1 MTQWQFETLPFE
13 LEGEDFLGEGAFMF
27 EAYEH
32 EAEFETAPGPS
43 SYALLRAIP
52 DRADYKSVVP
62 LDYRLNA
69 KAIVGN
75 LAQDLQKLKDP
86 SASQLGKM
94 AMGIFKVA
102 SGANPVT
109 LMSRI
114 LIGALKNIPGGYLA
128 AGAKIA
134 ADEAANGFSHGV
146 LAGALERS
154 TAEVRDMFGN
164 RSFARN
170 KHLPSGRAIAIANY
184 QAGLLAGYAQGRALS
199 KNQRDIFWHDLSAR
213 AGDQTYRGH
222 SSRWTRKQWSDWY
235 MDIGGVFRRYHLV

>member
-1 MTQWQFETLPFE
+1 MTQWEFEALPFE
-13 LEGEDFLGEGAFMF
+13 LEGEGFLGEGEFMF
-27 EAYEH
+27 ETYEDG
-32 EAEFETAPGPS
+32 AEFEAAPGSS

-75 LAQDLQKLKDP
+75 LAQDIQKLKDP

-94 AMGIFKVA
+94 AMDIFKVA
-102 SGANPVT
+102 SGANPVA

-114 LIGALKNIPGGYLA
+114 LIGALKNIPGGYMA
-128 AGAKIA
+128 AAATIA
-134 ADEAANGFSHGV
+134 ADEAATGFSNGV

-154 TAEVRDMFGN
+154 AADVRDMFGN
-164 RSFARN
+164 LSFARN
-170 KHLPSGRAIAIANY
+170 KHLPSGRTVAIANY

-199 KNQRDIFWHDLSAR
+199 KNQRAIFWHDLRAR
-213 AGDQTYRGH
+213 AGDQSYRGH
-222 SSRWTRKQWSDWY
+222 SSRWTRREWIAWY
-235 MDIGGVFRRYHLV
+235 SEIGAVFRRYHLL